1 MRDTHIGQRIKK
13 IREGKNYTQ
22 EYMSQKLNIS
32 QNTYSLIESGS
43 SKLTTDRLKEIS
55 TILDVPIESLVNE
68 DFQIFNFNNSTVERF
83 YGFIENL
90 QEENKELTQKLSEQI
105 THLQTE
111 NQKLLSLVETLTQKI
126 K

>member
-1 MRDTHIGQRIKK
+1 MRDNHIGHRIKK
-13 IREGKNYTQ
+13 IRENKNFTQ
-22 EYMSQKLNIS
+22 EYMSQRLNIS

-55 TILDVPIESLVNE
+55 TILEVPVESIITE
-68 DFQIFNFNNSTVERF
+68 DFQTYNFTNSHIEKF
-83 YGFIENL
+83 YGYIETL
-90 QEENKELTQKLSEQI
+90 QEENKELTQKLSDQI